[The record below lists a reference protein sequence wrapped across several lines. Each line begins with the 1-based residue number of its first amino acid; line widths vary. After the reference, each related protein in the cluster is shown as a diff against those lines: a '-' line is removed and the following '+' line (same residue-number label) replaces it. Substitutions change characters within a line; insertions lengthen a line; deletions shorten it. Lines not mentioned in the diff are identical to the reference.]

1 MKKKLFYVFLFVLF
15 FSAVATAQE
24 RTITG
29 VVKDD
34 AGLPLNVVSVMIK
47 GTSHGV
53 ATDFDG
59 NYSIKVPNNKAVLV
73 FSQIGM
79 KTVEKVVGK
88 ANNIDVILR
97 EEAQELGEV
106 VVTGVGV
113 ATDKRKVAIS
123 VDAVSEKSLKR
134 TPVKSIDDALSGKI
148 AGAQIQ
154 STSGQ
159 PGQQAN
165 IILRGINSLST
176 TQPMIIVDG
185 V

>member
-1 MKKKLFYVFLFVLF
+1 MFLFVLF
-15 FSAVATAQE
+15 FSAVRYCT
-24 RTITG
+24 R
-29 VVKDD
+29 KDD
-34 AGLPLNVVSVMIK
+34 YRGRERRCRFALERSYQVMIK
-47 GTSHGV
+47 GSSHGV

-59 NYSIKVPNNKAVLV
+59 NYRIKVPNNKAVLV

-148 AGAQIQ
+148 AGA
-154 STSGQ
+154 
-159 PGQQAN
+159 
-165 IILRGINSLST
+165 
-176 TQPMIIVDG
+176 
-185 V
+185 

>member
-1 MKKKLFYVFLFVLF
+1 MRLNKVSFALFLILIVQG
-15 FSAVATAQE
+15 FSWAQE
-24 RTITG
+24 REVTG
-29 VVKDD
+29 TVKDET
-34 AGLPLNVVSVMIK
+34 GTPLAVVTVVVK
-47 GTSHGV
+47 GTSYGV
-53 ATDFDG
+53 ATDFNG
-59 NYSIKVPNNKAVLV
+59 NYSIKVPNDKAVLV

-79 KTVEKVVGK
+79 KTLEKTVGK
-88 ANNIDVILR
+88 ARSINVILR
-97 EEAQELGEV
+97 EEAQELTEV

-159 PGQQAN
+159 PG
-165 IILRGINSLST
+165 
-176 TQPMIIVDG
+176 
-185 V
+185 